1 MAFLATV
8 GIWVVTNLPTFLKMA
23 KRVAKFVHSAA
34 EASEALLEG
43 RKIVGMDAP
52 VSKKRE
58 KPERADERPDFMSTK
73 KSQADP
79 VADLVAR
86 VDESKKHLAAIEHDN
101 EIDHKRISLQI
112 DVMELMIS
120 AQTFERFTNNIN
132 LHAANLQTHLYTIK
146 NTAGLL
152 DDVNRQRVAIK
163 ALMQTVNHMI
173 NVLNIERDVPKISGI
188 DINIRQGA
196 ISIADSYR
204 AFEATKELL
213 VVEIESFTT
222 SIDDQLARADRVRQS
237 ARVVP
242 SMSGTVSKWLEKS
255 VEPKLLAAK
264 KAADELR
271 GEVTMI
277 PRIESTLR
285 RELLMSDFAP
295 PEEI

>member
-1 MAFLATV
+1 MAFLAKV
-8 GIWVVTNLPTFLKMA
+8 GVWVATNLPTFLKMT
-23 KRVAKFVHSAA
+23 KGVAKFIHSAA
-34 EASEALLEG
+34 EAGEALLEG
-43 RKIVGMDAP
+43 REIVGTDAP
-52 VSKKRE
+52 ISKKQA
-58 KPERADERPDFMSTK
+58 KPDTTGDRPDFLSAK
-73 KSQADP
+73 KSQSDP

-86 VDESKKHLAAIEHDN
+86 VDESKKQLAVIEHDN

-173 NVLNIERDVPKISGI
+173 NVLNIEDDVQKISGI

-213 VVEIESFTT
+213 AAEIESYTK
-222 SIDDQLARADRVRQS
+222 SIDEQLARADRVRQS
-237 ARVVP
+237 ARLVP
-242 SMSGTVSKWLEKS
+242 SMSGNVSKWLENS

-264 KAADELR
+264 EAADELR
-271 GEVTMI
+271 GDVTMI

-285 RELLMSDFAP
+285 RELLKSDFLP

>member
-1 MAFLATV
+1 MAFLAKV
-8 GIWVVTNLPTFLKMA
+8 GVWVSENLPTFLKIT
-23 KRVAKFVHSAA
+23 KGLAKFIHSAA
-34 EASEALLEG
+34 EAGEALLEG
-43 RKIVGMDAP
+43 RNIVGTDAP
-52 VSKKRE
+52 TAKKGA
-58 KPERADERPDFMSTK
+58 KRAPADDRPDFLSAK
-73 KSQADP
+73 KSQPDP

-86 VDESKKHLAAIEHDN
+86 VDESKKQLAAIEHDN

-173 NVLNIERDVPKISGI
+173 NVLNIEGDVQKISGI
-188 DINIRQGA
+188 DINIRQGG

-213 VVEIESFTT
+213 VVEIESYTKA
-222 SIDDQLARADRVRQS
+222 IDEQLARADRVRQS

-242 SMSGTVSKWLEKS
+242 SMSGNVSKWLEKS

-264 KAADELR
+264 EAADELR
-271 GEVTMI
+271 GEVSMI

-285 RELLMSDFAP
+285 RELLKSDFLP

>member
-1 MAFLATV
+1 VAFLAKV
-8 GIWVVTNLPTFLKMA
+8 GIWVAANLPTFLKMT
-23 KRVAKFVHSAA
+23 KKVAKFVHTAA
-34 EASEALLEG
+34 DAAEALLEG
-43 RKIVGMDAP
+43 REVVGNDAP
-52 VSKKRE
+52 PTKKRTKSPSDE
-58 KPERADERPDFMSTK
+58 ERPDFMSTK
-73 KSQADP
+73 KSQSDP

-86 VDESKKHLAAIEHDN
+86 VDESKRHLAVIEHDN
-101 EIDHKRISLQI
+101 EIDHRRIALQI

-173 NVLNIERDVPKISGI
+173 NVLRIDGDVQKISGI

-213 VVEIESFTT
+213 VAEIASYTS
-222 SIDDQLARADRVRQS
+222 SIDEQLARVDRVRQS
-237 ARVVP
+237 ARLVP
-242 SMSGTVSKWLEKS
+242 SMSANVSKWLENS
-255 VEPKLLAAK
+255 VEPRLLAARE
-264 KAADELR
+264 AADELR
-271 GEVTMI
+271 GEVSMI
-277 PRIESTLR
+277 PGIESTLR
-285 RELLMSDFAP
+285 RELLRADFTP

>member
-1 MAFLATV
+1 MAFLAKV
-8 GIWVVTNLPTFLKMA
+8 GAWVATNLPTFLRMTKG
-23 KRVAKFVHSAA
+23 VAKFVHSAA
-34 EASEALLEG
+34 EAAEALLEG
-43 RKIVGMDAP
+43 RRIVGTDAP
-52 VSKKRE
+52 ASKRRTTIQ
-58 KPERADERPDFMSTK
+58 PSDDRPDFFSTN

-86 VDESKKHLAAIEHDN
+86 VDESKKHLATIEQDN
-101 EIDHKRISLQI
+101 QIDHKRIALQI

-173 NVLNIERDVPKISGI
+173 NVLNIDGEVQKISGI
-188 DINIRQGA
+188 DINLRQGA

-204 AFEATKELL
+204 AFEATRDLL
-213 VVEIESFTT
+213 VSEIDSYSA
-222 SIDDQLARADRVRQS
+222 SIGEQLARADRVRQS
-237 ARVVP
+237 ARLVP
-242 SMSGTVSKWLEKS
+242 SMSGNVSKWLEKT
-255 VEPKLLAAK
+255 VEPKLFAAK
-264 KAADELR
+264 EAADELR

-277 PRIESTLR
+277 PRIEATLR
-285 RELLMSDFAP
+285 RELLKSDFTP
-295 PEEI
+295 PEDI